1 MFVKAFFTTLK
12 RVSPAL
18 FGALFALVG
27 GLWLT
32 DSPILTLLW
41 FWCALLVLL
50 LFGALVFTPIEFHR
64 LSYAARKK

>member
-1 MFVKAFFTTLK
+1 
-12 RVSPAL
+12 L